1 LGAFGVR
8 RLGILVCVLRVL
20 LGFASVLLTL
30 GMIILAVRVG
40 SGTMGLCRRFVM
52 FRRLIVCV
60 FHFDFSCW
68 PENFGSLQITA
79 SIVAEY
85 SANLVLIE
93 RGGPITTSTAN

>member
-1 LGAFGVR
+1 LPQIRDVPPPYCVR
-8 RLGILVCVLRVL
+8 LS
-20 LGFASVLLTL
+20 F
-30 GMIILAVRVG
+30 
-40 SGTMGLCRRFVM
+40 
-52 FRRLIVCV
+52 
-60 FHFDFSCW
+60 FDFSCW